1 MMSQKDKRI
10 LGEFTK
16 RIRELFPDA
25 RVWAFGS
32 RTRGQETEGSDLDVC
47 VVVNSLDETNDRA
60 IMDVAWEVGFKHDI
74 LISTIT
80 YSQQEIERGPCSES
94 ILVRNILSEGVA
106 A

>member
-1 MMSQKDKRI
+1 MMSKNDKRI

-25 RVWAFGS
+25 RIWAFGS

-47 VVVNSLDETNDRA
+47 VVVNSLDETIDRA
-60 IMDVAWEVGFKHDI
+60 IMGVAWEVGFKHDI
-74 LISTIT
+74 IISTIT
-80 YSQQEIERGPCSES
+80 YSQQEFERGPCSES
-94 ILVRNILSEGVA
+94 VLVRNILTEGVA

>member
-1 MMSQKDKRI
+1 MMSQKDRRI
-10 LGEFTK
+10 LEEFTT
-16 RIRELFPDA
+16 RVRELFPDA

-32 RTRGQETEGSDLDVC
+32 RTRGQETEESDLDVC
-47 VVVNSLDETNDRA
+47 VVVNSLDEIVDRA
-60 IMDVAWEVGFKHDI
+60 IMGVAWEVGFKHDI
-74 LISTIT
+74 IISTIT